1 MSGMNTNHYLLI
13 AISLL
18 AGFGMRPLH
27 QFIMGKG
34 ISLVKYV
41 THKNLAIMLL
51 ICSMLGGMAVTLSTI
66 YLALKLTGFIPL
78 GELEIIIFI
87 TSFLVGSVL
96 WIFYARRFNKVCSI
110 GVD

>member
-1 MSGMNTNHYLLI
+1 MNTSHYLLI
-13 AISLL
+13 TISVI
-18 AGFGMRPLH
+18 AGFSMRPLH

-41 THKNLAIMLL
+41 HQKSLAIVLL
-51 ICSMLGGMAVTLSTI
+51 ITSMMGGMAITLSTI
-66 YLALKLTGFIPL
+66 YLSLKLTGFIPL
-78 GELEIIIFI
+78 GEKGIVTFVA
-87 TSFLVGSVL
+87 SFLVGGVL

>member
-1 MSGMNTNHYLLI
+1 MNTSHYLLI

-18 AGFGMRPLH
+18 AGFSMRPLH
-27 QFIMGKG
+27 MFIMGKG

-41 THKNLAIMLL
+41 HQKQLAIVLL
-51 ICSMLGGMAVTLSTI
+51 IASMLGGMAITLSTI
-66 YLALKLTGFIPL
+66 YLTLEFAGFIPL
-78 GELEIIIFI
+78 GETGIIIFI
-87 TSFLVGSVL
+87 TSFLVGSVF